1 MDTINHIGIIV
12 DGNGRWA
19 EERGK
24 IRSEGHKAGAEA
36 LEKII
41 LYTSKKKIANYL
53 SLYVFSTENFNRS
66 SEEVNYLM
74 DLFMKWFKKAK
85 SKYDSENIKVLF
97 SSKKDL
103 LKPEIVKCIDEL
115 ENETKN
121 NTGLVV
127 NFCLSYGG
135 RQEIVDATKKIVKDV
150 KNGNLDIDSIDE
162 KVYGKYLYNELPDVD
177 FLIRTSGENRISNF
191 MLWQISYAEFYFPKV
206 YFPDFTPECL
216 KEAINVYK
224 TRDRRFGKIKKITVE
239 NILKQFFYF
248 KNNCIAKYI
257 PTLIVVAIINKI
269 LV

>member
-162 KVYGKYLYNELPDVD
+162 KVYGKYLMLNFI
-177 FLIRTSGENRISNF
+177 FLKSIF
-191 MLWQISYAEFYFPKV
+191 QI
-206 YFPDFTPECL
+206 L
-216 KEAINVYK
+216 LRNV
-224 TRDRRFGKIKKITVE
+224 
-239 NILKQFFYF
+239 
-248 KNNCIAKYI
+248 
-257 PTLIVVAIINKI
+257 
-269 LV
+269 